1 MTIYN
6 TVVSLLFLNTSR
18 LIFYIIMK
26 CIVLT
31 IKTLF
36 VVNTCAVSIIYGQDI
51 KQENKTDVK

>member
-26 CIVLT
+26 CITLT

>member
-6 TVVSLLFLNTSR
+6 TVVSLLFLKTSR

-26 CIVLT
+26 CITLT

-36 VVNTCAVSIIYGQDI
+36 VVNTCTVSIIYRQDI
-51 KQENKTDVK
+51 KQESKTDV

>member
-26 CIVLT
+26 CIILT

-36 VVNTCAVSIIYGQDI
+36 VVNTRAVSIIYGQEI